1 MLSSRSIKYL
11 LVLMQV
17 HMSFREYFSVSLGS
31 TLASVVLC
39 SFTPLPRGSI
49 MKKKATEETSATS
62 RMPMP
67 TCSLIATVQSIP
79 APMVAM
85 ELMIVLVCK
94 MELRSSVLS
103 VSVTI
108 MDCMG
113 TSTNV

>member
-1 MLSSRSIKYL
+1 
-11 LVLMQV
+11 
-17 HMSFREYFSVSLGS
+17 
-31 TLASVVLC
+31 
-39 SFTPLPRGSI
+39 

-79 APMVAM
+79 APIVAT
-85 ELMIVLVCK
+85 ELMMVLVCK